1 MRDPGGLVPLDSKP
15 KPVVGTSDFD
25 ALLDIIEEDEKPKKK
40 SSKSSASSKSKSKSS
55 KDKDTKSKKS
65 SSKKGSS
72 TSSKVRAS
80 FCQSRGVLKLLRV
93 DVQCASC

>member
-40 SSKSSASSKSKSKSS
+40 SSKGSASSKSKSKSS
-55 KDKDTKSKKS
+55 KDKEAKSKKS